1 MNWFILLPFFSW
13 GLEQVDAFN
22 IAPQNVVKQRKIPSN
37 QMLKLQNAFGSK
49 RIQLQTSK
57 STTTQLNLDLNPP
70 IIAGGAVA
78 LFGIW
83 LYIDGYDARERNRQN
98 KEYEAQV
105 KAIEEERARLAYIKP
120 KDYWTEDELKQYD
133 GSLENDPEQNGPI
146 LMAANG
152 KVFNVY
158 KGRNFYGPGGEY
170 QNFAGRDATRLLAK
184 TQVEEES
191 EEEMKKPLNMGQ
203 RATLQGWMW
212 TLESKYDIVGELEG
226 FDSDTTSTKAVM
238 TSDDEVV
245 PPPQMPF

>member
-1 MNWFILLPFFSW
+1 MNCLILLLLFSW
-13 GLEQVDAFN
+13 GLEHVDAFN
-22 IAPQNVVKQRKIPSN
+22 IAPTNVVNQRKIPSKKTFKIQHSSGHKKN
-37 QMLKLQNAFGSK
+37 QF
-49 RIQLQTSK
+49 QTSK
-57 STTTQLNLDLNPP
+57 STTTQLYLDLSPP
-70 IIAGGAVA
+70 IIAGSTVT
-78 LFGIW
+78 LFGLW

-120 KDYWTEDELKQYD
+120 KDYWKEDELKQYN
-133 GSLENDPEQNGPI
+133 GSLGNDPEQNGPI

-184 TQVEEES
+184 TQVEEET

-212 TLESKYDIVGELEG
+212 TLESKYDIVGQLEG

>member
-1 MNWFILLPFFSW
+1 MNCFILLLLFSW
-13 GLEQVDAFN
+13 GLEHVDAFN
-22 IAPQNVVKQRKIPSN
+22 IAPTNVVNQRKIPS
-37 QMLKLQNAFGSK
+37 KKTFKIQNSSGHK
-49 RIQLQTSK
+49 KNQLQTSK
-57 STTTQLNLDLNPP
+57 STTTQLYLDLSPP
-70 IIAGGAVA
+70 IIAGGAVT
-78 LFGIW
+78 LFGLW

-120 KDYWTEDELKQYD
+120 KDYWKEDELKQYD

-184 TQVEEES
+184 TQVEEET

-212 TLESKYDIVGELEG
+212 TLESKYDIVGQLKG